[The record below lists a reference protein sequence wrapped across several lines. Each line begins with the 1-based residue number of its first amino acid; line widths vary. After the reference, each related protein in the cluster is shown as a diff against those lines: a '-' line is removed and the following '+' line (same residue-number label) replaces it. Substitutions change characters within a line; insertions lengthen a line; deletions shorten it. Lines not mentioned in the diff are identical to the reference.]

1 MIRRVMKKSRTIFVF
16 IFEEVEYECTC
27 PKRTKHSSCDSYCQH
42 INKGCKHNSCKRFK
56 RYYEIDKYGLI

>member
-1 MIRRVMKKSRTIFVF
+1 MF